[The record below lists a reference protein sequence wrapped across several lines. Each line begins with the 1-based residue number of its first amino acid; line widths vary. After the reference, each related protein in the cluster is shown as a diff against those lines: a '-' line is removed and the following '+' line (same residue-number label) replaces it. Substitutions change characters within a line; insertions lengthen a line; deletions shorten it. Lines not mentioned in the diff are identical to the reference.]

1 MIDGK
6 MQDDA
11 SVKMCQVT
19 LDLVKHLSETDPELK
34 ER

>member
-1 MIDGK
+1 

-19 LDLVKHLSETDPELK
+19 LDLAKRLSETDPELK
-34 ER
+34 ERYKL